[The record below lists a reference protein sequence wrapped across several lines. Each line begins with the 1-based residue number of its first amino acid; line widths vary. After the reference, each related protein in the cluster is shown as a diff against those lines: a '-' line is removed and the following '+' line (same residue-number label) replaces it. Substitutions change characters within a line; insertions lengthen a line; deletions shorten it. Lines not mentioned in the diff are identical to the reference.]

1 MAVVRIENVVKHYGA
16 VEAVRGVSL
25 ECADGEMMALLGP
38 SGCGKTT
45 MLKMLAGIEDVTSGE
60 IYFDDEPIADRDPS
74 ERNIAMVFEDYAL
87 YPRLSVAQNIAFP
100 LKIRRMPRSEIRP
113 RLEKALDMLDLQQFR
128 DENVQWPSGGGQR
141 RVSIGRA
148 PVRDPSSI
156 LFDEPLSHLDG
167 DQRGR
172 AGGGDRAGRDGCRPL
187 SAPPSPAVGGTAA
200 PCPAECHLCRLIPA
214 DPTLVSRLVG
224 RPRSEPQG
232 ASRAPARV
240 SARRAARLSCPVALK
255 ASRRP

>member
-87 YPRLSVAQNIAFP
+87 YPRLSVAQNCCSARGFDAD
-100 LKIRRMPRSEIRP
+100 RRHNLLIFLVFQRSR
-113 RLEKALDMLDLQQFR
+113 
-128 DENVQWPSGGGQR
+128 
-141 RVSIGRA
+141 
-148 PVRDPSSI
+148 
-156 LFDEPLSHLDG
+156 
-167 DQRGR
+167 
-172 AGGGDRAGRDGCRPL
+172 
-187 SAPPSPAVGGTAA
+187 
-200 PCPAECHLCRLIPA
+200 
-214 DPTLVSRLVG
+214 
-224 RPRSEPQG
+224 
-232 ASRAPARV
+232 SRA
-240 SARRAARLSCPVALK
+240 
-255 ASRRP
+255 

>member
-16 VEAVRGVSL
+16 VEVVRGVSL

-38 SGCGKTT
+38 SGCGKMT

-100 LKIRRMPRSEIRP
+100 LKIRRMPRSEFRP

-128 DENVQWPSGGGQR
+128 DENVQRPSGGGQR

-156 LFDEPLSHLDG
+156 LFDEPL
-167 DQRGR
+167 R
-172 AGGGDRAGRDGCRPL
+172 C
-187 SAPPSPAVGGTAA
+187 
-200 PCPAECHLCRLIPA
+200 
-214 DPTLVSRLVG
+214 
-224 RPRSEPQG
+224 PRS
-232 ASRAPARV
+232 
-240 SARRAARLSCPVALK
+240 
-255 ASRRP
+255 